1 VRVQINVLGG
11 LVMKSGLLFC
21 TMLLV
26 LFATPAFADS
36 ITLSFTNQGI
46 LSGSLTSGVAS
57 TASDLAFDGTVLQ
70 AGPFATLSLNLGS
83 FTGSLK
89 HGGTFT
95 GGNFEL
101 DSDGTV
107 LFVTSLSGT
116 WDKIGKGRYEL
127 LGQFSDVGFSGVT
140 DQIFRLSFDDDR
152 ICLSQLNGTT
162 TITTVNV
169 STVPEPGSLTLL
181 GTGILGLAGALRRKV
196 LAAART

>member
-1 VRVQINVLGG
+1 
-11 LVMKSGLLFC
+11 MKSRLLFC

-46 LSGSLTSGVAS
+46 LSGSLTSGVVS

-83 FTGSLK
+83 FTGSLL

-107 LFVTSLSGT
+107 LFVSSLSGT
-116 WDKIGKGRYEL
+116 WDKIGKGSYDLVGL
-127 LGQFSDVGFSGVT
+127 LSGVSDGVAFSGVT
-140 DQIFRLSFDDDR
+140 NQMFRLSFDDDR
-152 ICLSQLNGTT
+152 ICLSQLNGTS
-162 TITTVNV
+162 TINVSTNV

>member
-1 VRVQINVLGG
+1 
-11 LVMKSGLLFC
+11 MKSIFLAC

-26 LFATPAFADS
+26 SFAAPAFATS
-36 ITLSFTNQGI
+36 ITFTNNAI
-46 LSGSLTSGVAS
+46 LSGSLTSGVVS
-57 TASDLAFDGTVLQ
+57 TANDLVIGGTPIE
-70 AGPFATLSLNLGS
+70 GDSFGTLSFDLGS
-83 FTGSLK
+83 FIGSLK

-101 DSDGTV
+101 DSEGAV
-107 LFVTSLSGT
+107 LFVTSFSGT
-116 WDKIGKGRYEL
+116 WDKIGKGSYDL
-127 LGQFSDVGFSGVT
+127 AGVFSGIMDGVGFSGVT
-140 DQIFRLSFDDDR
+140 NQMFRLSFDDDR

-162 TITTVNV
+162 TINTVNV

>member
-1 VRVQINVLGG
+1 
-11 LVMKSGLLFC
+11 MKSRLLFC
-21 TMLLV
+21 TTLLV

-46 LSGSLTSGVAS
+46 LSGSLTSGVVS

-70 AGPFATLSLNLGS
+70 AGPFATLSLNLDS

-107 LFVTSLSGT
+107 LFVSSLSGT
-116 WDKIGKGRYEL
+116 WDKIGKGSYDL
-127 LGQFSDVGFSGVT
+127 VGLFSGVSDGVAFSGVT
-140 DQIFRLSFDDDR
+140 NQMFRLSFDDDR
-152 ICLSQLNGTT
+152 ICLSQLNGTS
-162 TITTVNV
+162 TINVSTNV

-181 GTGILGLAGALRRKV
+181 GTGVLGLAGALRRKV